1 MDVASQF
8 DMIVELFDRLGVEV
22 RQERLGGSGGNLC
35 HVRGE
40 AVMFVD
46 LEADVATRA
55 DRCLEAL
62 ASLPQIDTVFVP
74 PELRERIESYR

>member
-1 MDVASQF
+1 MDVASQL
-8 DMIVELFDRLGVEV
+8 DMIVDLFDRLDVEV
-22 RQERLGGSGGNLC
+22 RQERLGGAGGNLC

-40 AVMFVD
+40 AVMFIDV
-46 LEADVATRA
+46 EADVATRA

-62 ASLPQIDTVFVP
+62 ARLPQIDTVFIP